1 MTVHSNLKA
10 LVDARGFSIR
20 QVAREADCHFD
31 TVRIMY
37 NDEMERYP
45 RELLYKLATYL
56 DVPINE
62 LLIIKNTKPVD

>member
-1 MTVHSNLKA
+1 MPVRSNLKA
-10 LVDARGFSIR
+10 LLDKRGISIR
-20 QVAREADCHFD
+20 QAARESGCHFD

-56 DVPINE
+56 DVTIDQ
-62 LLIIKNTKPVD
+62 LLIIEKEPES